1 MVIGSGRGRRASP
14 EGPDGL
20 SGLFERI
27 DALEDGELLT
37 APEVAEVFRVKP
49 RTVTAWA
56 RSEQLAGMFKDRR
69 TGWRFTPEAL
79 KAFAERHYHQAAPAA
94 A

>member
-1 MVIGSGRGRRASP
+1 MIGSGRGRRASP
-14 EGPDGL
+14 EGPGGL
-20 SGLFERI
+20 AGLFKRI
-27 DALEDGELLT
+27 EVLEEGALLT
-37 APEVAEVFRVKP
+37 ATEVAEIFGVKH

-56 RSEQLAGMFKDRR
+56 RGGQIAGIFQNRR
-69 TGWRFTPEAL
+69 VGWRFTPEDL